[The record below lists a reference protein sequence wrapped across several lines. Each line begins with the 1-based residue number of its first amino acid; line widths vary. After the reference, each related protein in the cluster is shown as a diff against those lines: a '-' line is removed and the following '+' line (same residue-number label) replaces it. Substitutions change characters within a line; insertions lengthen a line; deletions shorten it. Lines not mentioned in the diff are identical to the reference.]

1 MFEGAHRYNVNVDGH
16 DWIVAATSI
25 QVEYENS
32 RITYENPVGDILHI
46 PINDLRNNIAIWLD
60 EGGSSFCQ
68 TCAVLDSF
76 VEGLDT

>member
-1 MFEGAHRYNVNVDGH
+1 MFEGAHRYNVNVDGQ

-60 EGGSSFCQ
+60 EDG
-68 TCAVLDSF
+68 TELWNLD
-76 VEGLDT
+76 ENELKDLLK